1 MPPPLPN
8 PPKYGDVWNSK
19 TMEKSESD
27 NSMGENSQEIYESE
41 TVLFKKQ
48 GLCKEE
54 NLNEVW
60 KKEVETVFESH
71 GLSCEL
77 YWDECKM
84 TVTATERT
92 EGGLLQ
98 DGFDRGFNALFVL
111 ACGLGTEWVEPIVSG
126 SVYSDVMYII
136 IPDGMSQDDFSSKY
150 NDFIYKFEDKFG
162 LPRKLSC
169 FVLYQE
175 AAVVVLSDKA
185 GSTSTVRNLV
195 YSCLNGDNPFD
206 EDHFHELFL
215 DDVLGTE

>member
-1 MPPPLPN
+1 
-8 PPKYGDVWNSK
+8 
-19 TMEKSESD
+19 MEKSERD
-27 NSMGENSQEIYESE
+27 NSMDEDSQEIDNTYYESE

-48 GLCKEE
+48 DLCKEE
-54 NLNEVW
+54 NLNQVW

-71 GLSCEL
+71 GLSCKL
-77 YWDECKM
+77 NWDEGKM
-84 TVTATERT
+84 TVSATKRT
-92 EGGLLQ
+92 QRTLFH
-98 DGFDRGFNALFVL
+98 DIFDRGFNALSVL

-126 SVYSDVMYII
+126 CIYSDVMYIR
-136 IPDGMSQDDFSSKY
+136 IPDGMSEDDFSSKY
-150 NDFIYKFEDKFG
+150 HDFIDKFEHKFG

-195 YSCLNGDNPFD
+195 YSCLIGDDPFD

-215 DDVLGTE
+215 DDL

>member
-1 MPPPLPN
+1 M
-8 PPKYGDVWNSK
+8 D
-19 TMEKSESD
+19 
-27 NSMGENSQEIYESE
+27 ENSQKLDNTGYESM
-41 TVLFKKQ
+41 TLLFKKQ

-54 NLNEVW
+54 NLNQVW

-77 YWDECKM
+77 NWDECKM
-84 TVTATERT
+84 TVSATERT
-92 EGGLLQ
+92 Q
-98 DGFDRGFNALFVL
+98 DRRIIYRGARALCVL

-126 SVYSDVMYII
+126 SVHSDVMKIT
-136 IPDGMSQDDFSSKY
+136 IPDGMTEDDFSSKY
-150 NDFIYKFEDKFG
+150 HDFIFKFEDKFG

-185 GSTSTVRNLV
+185 GSTSIVRNLV
-195 YSCLNGDNPFD
+195 TSCLLGDDPFD

-215 DDVLGTE
+215 DDV

>member
-1 MPPPLPN
+1 
-8 PPKYGDVWNSK
+8 
-19 TMEKSESD
+19 MEKSESD
-27 NSMGENSQEIYESE
+27 NSMGENSQEIYESK

-54 NLNEVW
+54 NLNQVW

-77 YWDECKM
+77 NWDECKM

-126 SVYSDVMYII
+126 SVYSDVMYIR
-136 IPDGMSQDDFSSKY
+136 IPYGMSQDDFSSKY
-150 NDFIYKFEDKFG
+150 QDFIYKFEHKFG

-169 FVLYQE
+169 FVLYLE
-175 AAVVVLSDKA
+175 ASVVVLSDKA

-195 YSCLNGDNPFD
+195 LSCLNDDDPFD

-215 DDVLGTE
+215 DDL